1 MLNKQCEKTLS
12 SLESMLMKADIPESL
27 QDYFKLMTIPL
38 EEKANKLAKKLDSL
52 FRNKLKESKLLR
64 IKQH

>member
-1 MLNKQCEKTLS
+1 MLNKQCEKTLC

-38 EEKANKLAKKLDSL
+38 EEKANKLAKK
-52 FRNKLKESKLLR
+52 
-64 IKQH
+64 